1 MHRNINIVAKI
12 HETRTPRSSYLFL
25 CCCFIFGFFPLWAAT
40 EVSDPDDDITQT
52 AKLWPQINYKHYNH
66 INNCIYSKDMFIK
79 ITTVG
84 HLPLGKP
91 QSRLGERRGRVF
103 DSPTGIW
110 KKSLSSISALLV
122 CVRVFSCHVLRL
134 RPLAPGVAP
143 ISLSSVILSSLILTG

>member
-1 MHRNINIVAKI
+1 MR
-12 HETRTPRSSYLFL
+12 HERREAHIYFYAAVLFL
-25 CCCFIFGFFPLWAAT
+25 VFFPLWAAT

-84 HLPLGKP
+84 HLPSGKP

-103 DSPTGIW
+103 DSPTGI
-110 KKSLSSISALLV
+110 
-122 CVRVFSCHVLRL
+122 
-134 RPLAPGVAP
+134 
-143 ISLSSVILSSLILTG
+143 